1 MYLRCNRAEVYGM
14 KALKFS
20 MKSHA
25 VMLVALQ
32 TEVQEPPHMNPEKF
46 SSKRHE
52 PQELVLI
59 YNFRIQI

>member
-1 MYLRCNRAEVYGM
+1 M